1 MVRVVHT
8 AISCFDSI
16 LDEAQ
21 SPDQSGNNVSNLN
34 ELVFYHLIWW
44 NLGNPTVR
52 DRRGAC
58 GNVDDRKSRAPQFYP
73 DPPQPKRA
81 RRRRGGERVPAS
93 RQASTTLH
101 APWSTP

>member
-44 NLGNPTVR
+44 VVLENS
-52 DRRGAC
+52 
-58 GNVDDRKSRAPQFYP
+58 NVAKL
-73 DPPQPKRA
+73 
-81 RRRRGGERVPAS
+81 
-93 RQASTTLH
+93 ASTQYLAVH
-101 APWSTP
+101 ALP